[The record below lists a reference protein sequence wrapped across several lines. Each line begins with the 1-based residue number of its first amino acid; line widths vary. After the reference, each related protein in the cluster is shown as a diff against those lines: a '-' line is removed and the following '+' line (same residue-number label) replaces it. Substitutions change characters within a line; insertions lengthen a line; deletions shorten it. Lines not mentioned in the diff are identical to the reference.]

1 MRIIP
6 SAILIV
12 LLLGCGQRTD
22 NVHHKTILAFGTII
36 EVTIRH
42 PDSKLV
48 KAAFGRLEADFKT
61 MHRLWHPWEPGPLSR
76 TNQLLQ
82 TGEWFSVAPSVLPL
96 ISRSRELAIQSGHYF
111 NPAIGKLIHIWGF
124 HRNDPTVKQDID
136 QNELDRLQNNIPRM
150 DQVEINGIK
159 MRGHHPDLQID
170 VGGIAKGYGID
181 QAISMLKS
189 MGIQHAI
196 INAGGDLRAI
206 GRHADRPWT
215 VGIQHPRKEK
225 ILASIETLNDESIF
239 TSGDYQRYYMD
250 NGQRRHHILD
260 PFTGKSVNH
269 TMATTV
275 IHDNA
280 TVADAAATAI
290 MAAGPEHWHEVARAL
305 NIHYVLLLASDG
317 TLYMNPA
324 MHERLELS
332 GHEPYKI
339 VLGPSLK

>member
-1 MRIIP
+1 LKENHFPAGLADYAGVDSGSLTGSWNAPVVNSVTDGELQIAGAGAQPLLP
-6 SAILIV
+6 SARAH
-12 LLLGCGQRTD
+12 GY
-22 NVHHKTILAFGTII
+22 F
-36 EVTIRH
+36 VTVR
-42 PDSKLV
+42 
-48 KAAFGRLEADFKT
+48 AAEN
-61 MHRLWHPWEPGPLSR
+61 M
-76 TNQLLQ
+76 
-82 TGEWFSVAPSVLPL
+82 
-96 ISRSRELAIQSGHYF
+96 
-111 NPAIGKLIHIWGF
+111 WGLF
-124 HRNDPTVKQDID
+124 
-136 QNELDRLQNNIPRM
+136 
-150 DQVEINGIK
+150 
-159 MRGHHPDLQID
+159 
-170 VGGIAKGYGID
+170 
-181 QAISMLKS
+181 
-189 MGIQHAI
+189 
-196 INAGGDLRAI
+196 
-206 GRHADRPWT
+206 PWT